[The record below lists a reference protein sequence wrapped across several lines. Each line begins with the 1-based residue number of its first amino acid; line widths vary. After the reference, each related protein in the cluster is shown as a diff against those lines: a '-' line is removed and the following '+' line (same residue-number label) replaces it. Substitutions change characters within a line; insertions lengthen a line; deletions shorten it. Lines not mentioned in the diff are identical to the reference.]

1 MTHNGLRPVEL
12 LIPITADFVPVFVFC
27 ANLYTSPRPIFIVIT
42 PAVVALHP
50 PVATDCTMIR
60 VVVVVVHPTHTPLAH
75 SVAVALHSPVA
86 ADLDILSRL
95 PFLVSGLLR
104 LPRTAFWLNGRQLWR
119 VGGWGISNCLLATR
133 GLLSVRSA
141 RRIRGSCRLVLFAD
155 VSGRSRVAGLN
166 TFVDLLGG
174 HAGLLPLVYL
184 LLGQLTR
191 CGLWLLLCRRREGYR
206 ASCNDNHR

>member
-1 MTHNGLRPVEL
+1 MADNGLRPVEL
-12 LIPITADFVPVFVFC
+12 SIPITADFVPVFVFC
-27 ANLYTSPRPIFIVIT
+27 ANLYTSPRSIFIVIT

-60 VVVVVVHPTHTPLAH
+60 VVVVVHPTHTPLAH
-75 SVAVALHSPVA
+75 SVAVALLHSPVA

-104 LPRTAFWLNGRQLWR
+104 LPRTAFRLNGRQLWR
-119 VGGWGISNCLLATR
+119 VGGWGISNFLLATR

-166 TFVDLLGG
+166 TFV
-174 HAGLLPLVYL
+174 GLLV
-184 LLGQLTR
+184 G
-191 CGLWLLLCRRREGYR
+191 
-206 ASCNDNHR
+206 H